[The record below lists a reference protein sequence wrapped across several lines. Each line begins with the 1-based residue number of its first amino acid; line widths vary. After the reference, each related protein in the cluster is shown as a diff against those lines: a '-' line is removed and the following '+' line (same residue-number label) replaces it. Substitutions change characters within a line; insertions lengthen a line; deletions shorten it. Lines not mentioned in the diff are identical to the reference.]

1 MWIRRFPILLLV
13 FGVNACDECTWGS
26 CDYFP
31 CPASRPYVAA
41 VGHDRR
47 VTPCWDHPFEHSEAV
62 YSAVSE
68 DTSIVT
74 AAIDGFDVILTGVG
88 EGKADVELTATVPFR
103 EDSATVVYHV
113 ASVLPWIGEITTCD
127 AEEREGYTD
136 IEIEAPDARPAMANL
151 LIMSKRMVV
160 RPEYRGRNIGFRL
173 KMAQRDLA
181 LKQAIRLVTWTVDPL
196 LAANAHFNIRKL
208 GAVVQ
213 RYAPARPA
221 VALVLPPA
229 PHPHSPRRH
238 LPRPQATGRGQRGPP
253 IRLPRLLGPDLANHL
268 PP

>member
-1 MWIRRFPILLLV
+1 MGYAAPMWIRRFPILLLV

-136 IEIEAPDARPAMANL
+136 VEIEAWIEAGEYIHLVDLTVHFFIDGVPLGSDHFSNL
-151 LIMSKRMVV
+151 WA
-160 RPEYRGRNIGFRL
+160 GRRVT
-173 KMAQRDLA
+173 
-181 LKQAIRLVTWTVDPL
+181 IRRVTTTTE
-196 LAANAHFNIRKL
+196 
-208 GAVVQ
+208 AVSDHECTMELD
-213 RYAPARPA
+213 Y
-221 VALVLPPA
+221 
-229 PHPHSPRRH
+229 
-238 LPRPQATGRGQRGPP
+238 T
-253 IRLPRLLGPDLANHL
+253 IDW
-268 PP
+268 